1 MKLEKFD
8 LEKALNGAKVVTR
21 DGKEVK
27 QLTYFDLSDD
37 HKYHLYGV
45 VGKSIRCW
53 TITGQYEPSDDN
65 YDLDLFLAVE
75 PKRIWVNV
83 LQYANGDLWVGSEC
97 FPTFETAQNFCKN
110 NNGKF
115 KKAYVKTIEITD
127 EL

>member
-27 QLTYFDLSDD
+27 ELKKFEGLQIHILVGLIDGDVHCWNEDGRPHNDYS
-37 HKYHLYGV
+37 GV
-45 VGKSIRCW
+45 
-53 TITGQYEPSDDN
+53 
-65 YDLDLFLAVE
+65 YDLFIAVE
-75 PKRIWVNV
+75 TKRVYVNV

-110 NNGKF
+110 NNGKV